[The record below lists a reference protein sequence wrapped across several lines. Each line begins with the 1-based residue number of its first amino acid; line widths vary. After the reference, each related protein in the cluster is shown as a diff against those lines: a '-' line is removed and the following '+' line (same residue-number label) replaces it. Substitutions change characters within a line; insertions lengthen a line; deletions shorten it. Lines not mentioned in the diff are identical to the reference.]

1 MVNRWIAGACL
12 ASALAMPSTVA
23 SQTAQPAPLKD
34 KSLEELMAIEVA
46 SVVGAAKHEQRVT
59 EAPSSVTVVT
69 AADIRTFGWRTLGD
83 VLRSVRGLYTT
94 YDRNYTFLGV
104 RGFGRPTDYNNRVLL
119 MLDGHRLNDNIYDAV
134 GIGTEGVVDLDLVE
148 RIEVIR
154 GPGSA
159 LYGTSAFFA
168 VINIVTRRGG
178 AIGGV
183 ELSSEV
189 GLGNKYSGRATAGWA
204 WADKGD
210 LLVSV
215 SHLEHKGEA
224 ELYFPEFDTPETG
237 AGRALDMDR
246 DEATRLLVN
255 ARAGRVKLQGAFSTR
270 TKAIPTASW
279 GTLFGDPRFST
290 TDNRAWLD
298 ATYEQ
303 TVGGTLVAGRAY
315 VDQMGYEGTYPFER
329 DAVNLDSSGG
339 LWFGGEASASR
350 RLGKRHRITA
360 GVEQRFNQRQE
371 QDNWDEP
378 SGISYIHDARSSQQ
392 SAVFVQDEITLSRRW
407 TATLGARWD
416 WWSDGPGSVRP
427 RAGLVYRTDRDLA
440 VKFLY
445 GQAFRAAN
453 AYELF
458 YTELGSRGN
467 PDLMPERLT
476 TTEIVFEQYLSGRVR
491 LTAAAF
497 ATRINDLIDQ
507 TETEELVFHV
517 NRGSAGATGL
527 EAEVEYRSA
536 SGVLARGSIVAQ
548 RATDRISEQPLSN
561 APERL
566 GTLQVAVP
574 VSTRDLT
581 LGLDSTF
588 VGQRLTRDGRALD
601 AFWLSHL
608 IATWRPRNTSLMVQG
623 GVHNLFDQNY
633 ADPVGSEFLQDAI
646 AQDGR
651 TASIK
656 LTVRF

>member
-1 MVNRWIAGACL
+1 MLTRWIAGVCL
-12 ASALAMPSTVA
+12 ASVLLMPEVA
-23 SQTAQPAPLKD
+23 TAQASQPAPLKD
-34 KSLEELMAIEVA
+34 QSLEQLLSLEVA

-69 AADIRTFGWRTLGD
+69 AADIRTFGWRTLAD

-134 GIGTEGVVDLDLVE
+134 GIGTEGVIDLDLVD

-159 LYGTSAFFA
+159 LYGTSAFFG
-168 VINIVTRRGG
+168 VINIITRRGG

-183 ELSSEV
+183 ELSTEA
-189 GLGNKYSGRATAGWA
+189 GFGNKYSGRATAGWA

-215 SHLEHKGEA
+215 SHREHKGQA

-246 DEATRLLVN
+246 DESTTLLVN

-279 GTLFGDPRFST
+279 GTVFGDPRFST
-290 TDNRAWLD
+290 TDGRAWLD
-298 ATYEQ
+298 ATYER
-303 TVGGTLVAGRAY
+303 TVGNTLVAGRAY
-315 VDQMGYEGTYPFER
+315 LDRMGYEGSYPFSQETLNR
-329 DAVNLDSSGG
+329 DSSGG
-339 LWFGGEASASR
+339 PWFGGEVSASR
-350 RLGKRHRITA
+350 RLGRRHRLTG

-378 SGISYIHDARSSQQ
+378 GISYIHDARSSQQ

-407 TATLGARWD
+407 TATLGARLD
-416 WWSDGPGSVRP
+416 WWSDGPGSLRP

-445 GQAFRAAN
+445 GEAFRAAN
-453 AYELF
+453 VYEMF
-458 YTELGSRGN
+458 YTQLGSRGN
-467 PDLMPERLT
+467 PELM
-476 TTEIVFEQYLSGRVR
+476 
-491 LTAAAF
+491 
-497 ATRINDLIDQ
+497 
-507 TETEELVFHV
+507 
-517 NRGSAGATGL
+517 
-527 EAEVEYRSA
+527 
-536 SGVLARGSIVAQ
+536 
-548 RATDRISEQPLSN
+548 
-561 APERL
+561 PERL

-574 VSTRDLT
+574 ISTRDLT

-588 VGQRLTRDGRALD
+588 VGRRLTRDERALD
-601 AFWLSHL
+601 AFWLSNL

-623 GVHNLFDQNY
+623 GIHNLFDQEY